1 MTEQEWLACTDYLAM
16 LIYLRGE
23 VVEADQILTAAR
35 PKNPIILWSTL
46 KIHE

>member
-1 MTEQEWLACTDYLAM
+1 MTRLFCFSL
-16 LIYLRGE
+16 
-23 VVEADQILTAAR
+23 VVALVVQDPQADAIKQDLLTAAR